1 MEAERFINAG
11 YYGSSGHTSSFA
23 SPSPQGTQTCSH
35 SHVGTNAQRRVLT
48 PAGGAQGSSDLK
60 PTPEPVEKLT
70 DPQLPFFSPQFFMN
84 ELRPKGVYF
93 FMNGSPRSE

>member
-11 YYGSSGHTSSFA
+11 YYSSSGHTSSFA

-48 PAGGAQGSSDLK
+48 PAGRSSGL
-60 PTPEPVEKLT
+60 
-70 DPQLPFFSPQFFMN
+70 
-84 ELRPKGVYF
+84 LRPKAHAGTGREAARSSASLF
-93 FMNGSPRSE
+93 FPSVLHE